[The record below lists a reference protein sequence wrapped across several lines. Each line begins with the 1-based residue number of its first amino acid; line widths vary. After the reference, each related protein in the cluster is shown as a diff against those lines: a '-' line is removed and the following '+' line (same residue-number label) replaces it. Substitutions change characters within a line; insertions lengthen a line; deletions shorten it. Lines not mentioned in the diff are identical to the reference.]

1 MSTRTIFNGSKD
13 NYINECY
20 YNDDGR
26 LKDSALICATYLLRI
41 AGSDILT
48 YNGTLSNTNF
58 LCNFYNSSLE
68 FVSNIKSTSYT
79 ITVPENAFYV
89 GFNITKANVNS
100 LTITCD
106 SSDDSY
112 LNNSYY
118 TGKLLYSSDT
128 DNGKTSDN
136 YIKGETGQI
145 ISNTGTAVTS
155 EIDLTNTQYIQI
167 LNEYSNT
174 NAGVFFDESGSRISN
189 LSGEKND
196 PAFIRVPS
204 NAKTLKC
211 TIPPNRI
218 LQIYS
223 YSLSNGSTSIDPT
236 LPGETLSNGIYINS
250 EKVSYNGKSLSSII
264 DYILSKV
271 NQNGN

>member
-1 MSTRTIFNGSKD
+1 MSTRTIFDGSKD
-13 NYINECY
+13 NYINNCFY
-20 YNDDGR
+20 RNDGR
-26 LKDSALICATYLLRI
+26 IDNVTSICATYLLRI
-41 AGSDILT
+41 AEGDILT
-48 YNGTLSNTNF
+48 YNGTLTNTTF

-68 FVSNIKSTSYT
+68 FISNMQSTSYT
-79 ITVPENAFYV
+79 ITVPKNVFYV
-89 GFNITKANVNS
+89 GFNITKANINS
-100 LTITCD
+100 VTITCD

-128 DNGKTSDN
+128 DNGKTSDS
-136 YIKGETGQI
+136 YIVGDSGDI
-145 ISNTGTAVTS
+145 VSISGLAVTS
-155 EIDLTNTQYIQI
+155 GIDLTNTQYIQT
-167 LNEYSNT
+167 LNEYSNK
-174 NAGVFFDESGSRISN
+174 NAGVFFDESGNRISN
-189 LSGEKND
+189 LLGDTD

-211 TIPPNRI
+211 TIAPNKI
-218 LQIYS
+218 LQIYR
-223 YSLSNGSTSIDPT
+223 YSLSDGSTSIDPT

-271 NQNGN
+271 N

>member
-1 MSTRTIFNGSKD
+1 MSTRTIFDGSKN
-13 NYINECY
+13 NYIDKCY
-20 YNDDGR
+20 YKNNGKMSSSTEFCVT
-26 LKDSALICATYLLRI
+26 LLLRVSE
-41 AGSDILT
+41 GDILT
-48 YNGTLSNTNF
+48 YNGTLLGTNY
-58 LCNFYNSSLE
+58 LCNFYNSSLG
-68 FVSNIKSTSYT
+68 FISNVNTTSYT
-79 ITVPENAFYV
+79 ITVPKDAFYV
-89 GFNITKANVNS
+89 GFNITKVDVNS
-100 LTITCD
+100 LTIICN

-128 DNGKTSDN
+128 DDGKTSDS
-136 YIKGETGQI
+136 YIDGKTGNI

-155 EIDLTNTQYIQI
+155 EIDLTNVSYIQI
-167 LNEYSNT
+167 LNEYNNL
-174 NAGVFFDESGSRISN
+174 NAGVFFNESGSRISN

-196 PAFIRVPS
+196 PTFIKVPS

-211 TIPPNRI
+211 TISGNTI

-223 YSLSNGSTSIDPT
+223 YSLSDGSTPIDPT

-271 NQNGN
+271 N

>member
-1 MSTRTIFNGSKD
+1 MSTRTIFDGSKNNYIDNCYYKNDGKINGSA
-13 NYINECY
+13 
-20 YNDDGR
+20 
-26 LKDSALICATYLLRI
+26 SICATYLLRI
-41 AGSDILT
+41 AAGDILT
-48 YNGTLSNTNF
+48 YNGTLIGTNF

-68 FVSNIKSTSYT
+68 FISSMGTSSYT
-79 ITVPENAFYV
+79 ITAPENAFYIV
-89 GFNITKANVNS
+89 FNISKDSVNS

-128 DNGKTSDN
+128 DNGKTSDS
-136 YIKGETGQI
+136 YIDGKSGNI
-145 ISNTGTAVTS
+145 VSNSGTAVTS
-155 EIDLTNTQYIQI
+155 EIDLTNVSYIQI
-167 LNEYSNT
+167 LNEYNNL
-174 NAGVFFDESGSRISN
+174 NAGVFFNESGSRISN
-189 LSGEKND
+189 LLGAKND

-204 NAKTLKC
+204 NTKTLKC
-211 TIPPNRI
+211 TITGGTT
-218 LQIYS
+218 LQIYG
-223 YSLSNGSTSIDPT
+223 YSLSNGEPSIDPI

-271 NQNGN
+271 N

>member
-1 MSTRTIFNGSKD
+1 MSTRTIFDGSKD
-13 NYINECY
+13 NYINSCY
-20 YNDDGR
+20 YNSDGR
-26 LKDSALICATYLLRI
+26 INITNSICVTYLLRV
-41 AGSDILT
+41 AEGDVLT

-68 FVSNIKSTSYT
+68 FISNMNKTSYT

-89 GFNITKANVNS
+89 GFNMTKANINS
-100 LTITCD
+100 LTITCN
-106 SSDDSY
+106 STDDSY

-128 DNGKTSDN
+128 DDGKTSDS
-136 YIKGETGQI
+136 YIKGETGNI
-145 ISNTGTAVTS
+145 VSNIGTAVTS
-155 EIDLTNTQYIQI
+155 EIDLTKISYIQI
-167 LNEYSNT
+167 LNEYNNL
-174 NAGVFFDESGSRISN
+174 NAGVFFNESGSRISN
-189 LSGEKND
+189 LSGDNKD
-196 PAFIRVPS
+196 PGVIKVPS

-211 TIPPNRI
+211 TFSQSSTF
-218 LQIYS
+218 QIYG
-223 YSLSNGSTSIDPT
+223 YSLSDGSTSIDPT

-271 NQNGN
+271 N

>member
-1 MSTRTIFNGSKD
+1 MSTRTIFDGSKD
-13 NYINECY
+13 NYINNCFY
-20 YNDDGR
+20 RNDGR
-26 LKDSALICATYLLRI
+26 IANVTSICATYLLRI
-41 AGSDILT
+41 AEGDILT
-48 YNGTLSNTNF
+48 YNGTLTGTDY
-58 LCNFYNSSLE
+58 LCSFYNSSLE
-68 FVSNIKSTSYT
+68 FISSMNKTSYT
-79 ITVPENAFYV
+79 ITVPKNAFYI
-89 GFNITKANVNS
+89 GFNITKANINS
-100 LTITCD
+100 ITITCD

-128 DNGKTSDN
+128 DDGKTSDS
-136 YIKGETGQI
+136 YIDG
-145 ISNTGTAVTS
+145 NTGNIVSISGLSVTS

-167 LNEYSNT
+167 LNEYSNK

-189 LSGEKND
+189 LLGSTGD
-196 PAFIRVPS
+196 PVFIRVPS

-211 TIPPNRI
+211 TIEPNKI

-223 YSLSNGSTSIDPT
+223 YSLSDGSTSIDPT

-271 NQNGN
+271 N